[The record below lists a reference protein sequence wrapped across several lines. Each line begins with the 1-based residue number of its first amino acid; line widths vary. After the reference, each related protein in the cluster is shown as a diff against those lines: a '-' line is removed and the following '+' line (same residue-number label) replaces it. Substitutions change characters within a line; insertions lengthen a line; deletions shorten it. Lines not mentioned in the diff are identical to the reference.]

1 MLIDKDKD
9 WTSFDVVNKLRFKL
23 KYKLGIKRFK
33 VGHAGTLD
41 PMATGLLLV
50 CAGKYTKAIDSLVLK
65 EKAYLADL
73 KLGASTPSYDAEIEE
88 DAQYPIEHISKE
100 LVEETLNQ
108 FRGKIEQFPPMYS
121 AIKVK
126 GQKLYDLARK
136 GKEVEREARPIE
148 IYKCEIT
155 DFDLP
160 HLQLDIEC
168 SKGTYIRSI
177 AHDLGQALDSGAYLT
192 GLRRTSIGNFSI
204 DDALSVEECAKWIE
218 ECEHSENE

>member
-192 GLRRTSIGNFSI
+192 GLLITYIGNFSI
-204 DDALSVEECAKWIE
+204 
-218 ECEHSENE
+218 